1 MGKHCRILRDL
12 RNQGVRSTG
21 HLAMSDIASAVMV
34 QEMFHGTG
42 ESEVWERLITS
53 LGLKAKKEVVVLPGK
68 GSHEDRQLVGF
79 EISRSVFF
87 LFTQGC
93 QL

>member
-1 MGKHCRILRDL
+1 MGKHRRILRHL
-12 RNQGVRSTG
+12 RNQGVRPSR
-21 HLAMSDIASAVMV
+21 HLAVCDIAGAVMV

-42 ESEVWERLITS
+42 EGEVRERLITS
-53 LGLKAKKEVVVLPGK
+53 LGLEAKKEVVVLPGK
-68 GSHEDRQLVGF
+68 GSHEDRQLVGL
-79 EISRSVFF
+79 EIRSSIFL